1 MTMRTSSGKLSACLP
16 DVIFLSHFKY
26 CSWPVKLKLFQ
37 SYCICFYN
45 TALWNSHNKV
55 TLARFVSCY
64 NNCVKRFFGF
74 PKYSKMS
81 SALLQLGLPTC
92 NTLLHN
98 YKFRFCRLREMSSD
112 LVRRVYLVVLCH
124 VQCSFSAR
132 LLVLDI

>member
-1 MTMRTSSGKLSACLP
+1 MRTSSGKLSACLP